1 MKTPKKHCEM
11 ILKAIKIDF
20 VEIQVTAR
28 KRKKERNR
36 EWDTV
41 VGEEKSK
48 IGNEIQQQER
58 NNIKQD
64 REIVHYK

>member
-1 MKTPKKHCEM
+1 MKNPKKHCEM

-41 VGEEKSK
+41 GEEKSK